1 MLVGALFK
9 VNHLS
14 LWARS
19 NGLVIVLL
27 AVGAVLLTRLVSWCS
42 AQASRYLENQVR
54 AQVSEGLVP
63 SEHSKHARALVQAG
77 EWAVNGL
84 VFFVAALLVL
94 VRFGVPLTTLVAPAT
109 VAGVALGFGAQ
120 RVVQDLLAGFFLFAE
135 RQYGF
140 GDVVRLSVPGQTP
153 GTSGTVEELTLR
165 TTKLRT
171 VNGEL
176 VIIPNGQ
183 IVQATNLSRDW
194 SRVVIDIPLPADY
207 DLDEATE
214 LLRGAAEEIT
224 SDDGWKDLLLEEPTV
239 LGVESIDVGFYQL
252 RLTARTL
259 PAKQWEVGREL
270 RRRIA
275 LAFQRAGI
283 EPPRSVLANADESV

>member
-1 MLVGALFK
+1 MLIGALFK
-9 VNHLS
+9 NSHLG
-14 LWARS
+14 LWART

-27 AVGAVLLTRLVSWCS
+27 ALGAVLLTRFVSWCS
-42 AQASRYLENQVR
+42 VQAARYLEHQVR
-54 AQVSEGLVP
+54 TQVSGGLVP
-63 SEHSKHARALVQAG
+63 SEHSKHARALVQAV

-94 VRFGVPLTTLVAPAT
+94 TRFGVPLTTLVAPAT

-183 IVQATNLSRDW
+183 IVQATNLSSDW

-207 DLDEATE
+207 DLDQATE
-214 LLRGAAEEIT
+214 LLLSAADELT
-224 SDDGWKDLLLEEPTV
+224 SDDEWKDLLLEEPTV
-239 LGVESIDVGFYQL
+239 LGVESIDVGYYQL

-283 EPPRSVLANADESV
+283 EPPRSVLAGADEPA